1 MKLSR
6 ISMIFV
12 NNLCYDKYTH
22 ILNWKLLKVLLK
34 CLLIYA
40 CNYSFA
46 HLTLKLWSKVQQVL
60 YGDPIQHNMSSID
73 VIINIFCYLSKS
85 WWKDAVICLSFM
97 FPSWI
102 LVLKLS
108 ELVLFLAISCCC
120 KAKSSYAIHIDAS
133 ERCHYAFS
141 EMFLF
146 LC

>member
-1 MKLSR
+1 MRKKKKQVTLAVKQYKWSDQGILR
-6 ISMIFV
+6 HETKSYQHDF
-12 NNLCYDKYTH
+12 CKYTH

-46 HLTLKLWSKVQQVL
+46 HLALKLWSKVQQVL

-108 ELVLFLAISCCC
+108 ELVLF
-120 KAKSSYAIHIDAS
+120 
-133 ERCHYAFS
+133 
-141 EMFLF
+141 
-146 LC
+146 